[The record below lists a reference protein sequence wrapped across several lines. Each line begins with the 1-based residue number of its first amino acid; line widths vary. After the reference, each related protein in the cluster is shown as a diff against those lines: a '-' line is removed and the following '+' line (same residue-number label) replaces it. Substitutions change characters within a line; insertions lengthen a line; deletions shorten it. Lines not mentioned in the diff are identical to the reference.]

1 MSRVAITKCQAAG
14 NDFILL
20 DDTESSHADYP
31 ALARSLCDRR
41 FGVGADGLLVMS
53 APTSTHADVAMRIF
67 NADGSEAEMCG
78 NGIRCLARYRH
89 ERGSGAARTC
99 AVETIAGII
108 RTEIMESAPNFKVL
122 VALGVPKAR
131 DGATTAVDGRS
142 TATVDV
148 DMGNPHVVAFVDGD
162 LGAFDLVA
170 FARAVD
176 RSGRYPDGVNVE
188 IAAIHA
194 GQVAMRVHERGVGET
209 MACGTGACAVAVAA
223 IVGRRAT
230 SPVAVTM
237 PGGDVTVEWPG
248 EGTPAI
254 LTGGAELVFDAVV
267 DVPDAH
273 IAGLK

>member
-20 DDTESSHADYP
+20 DDTDSSHEDYP

-41 FGVGADGLLVMS
+41 FGVGADGLLVLS
-53 APTSTHADVAMRIF
+53 APTSTHADAAMRIF

-78 NGIRCLARYRH
+78 NGIRCLARYRY
-89 ERGSGAARTC
+89 ERVSGAARTGV
-99 AVETIAGII
+99 VETNAGII
-108 RTEIMESAPNFKVL
+108 HTEIMESAPDFNVR
-122 VALGVPKAR
+122 VALGVPKAH
-131 DGATTAVDGRS
+131 DGATTLVDGRS
-142 TATVDV
+142 TAAIDV

-170 FARAVD
+170 FARAAA

-188 IAAIHA
+188 IAAIQA
-194 GQVAMRVHERGVGET
+194 GQIAMRVHERGVGET
-209 MACGTGACAVAVAA
+209 MACGTGACAVAIAA
-223 IVGRRAT
+223 IVSGRAT

-248 EGTPAI
+248 EGRPAM

-267 DVPDAH
+267 DVPDAQ
-273 IAGLK
+273 IAALK